1 MALIIDE
8 NDPCTAAKTL
18 RSVYLQL
25 VAGVQTQTV
34 RFRAGETGVERE
46 VSFHKAQPD
55 KLLHIIRDFEDHCA
69 RRNGDRPR
77 RFALRA
83 GGA

>member
-1 MALIIDE
+1 MALVIDE
-8 NDPCTAAKTL
+8 DDPCAAAKAL
-18 RSVYLQL
+18 RSVYIHL

-55 KLLHIIRDFEDHCA
+55 KLLQIIRDFENQCA
-69 RRNGDRPR
+69 RLSGDRPQ

-83 GGA
+83 GGR